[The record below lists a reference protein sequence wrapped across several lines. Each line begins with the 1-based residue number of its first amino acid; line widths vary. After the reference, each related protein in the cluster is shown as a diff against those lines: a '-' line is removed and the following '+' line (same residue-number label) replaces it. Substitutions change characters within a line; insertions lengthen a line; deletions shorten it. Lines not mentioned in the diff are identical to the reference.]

1 MTTTIIAHPGTGE
14 QAKVLKAVMKALK
27 IAFEEKV
34 EEQPYN
40 PEFVAKINES
50 RQQAKEGKVTRLD
63 KKDFEQY
70 LSLP

>member
-1 MTTTIIAHPGTGE
+1 MNTIIAHPGTSE
-14 QAKVLKAVMKALK
+14 QADALKAVLKALK
-27 IAFEEKV
+27 IAFEEAGDR
-34 EEQPYN
+34 PYN

-50 RQQAKEGKVTRLD
+50 RQQAKEGKVTRLE